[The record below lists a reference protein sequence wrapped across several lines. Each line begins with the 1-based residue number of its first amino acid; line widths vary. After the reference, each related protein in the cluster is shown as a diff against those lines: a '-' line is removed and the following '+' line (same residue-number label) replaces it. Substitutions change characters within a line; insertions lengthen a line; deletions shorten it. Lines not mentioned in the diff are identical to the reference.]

1 MKTCTLVLALA
12 ATAGAVTTVPLSK
25 KARGVK
31 GERHGSLGSEH
42 GSRRK
47 SSTIKARLAKTHTE
61 HHSGSAKTTA
71 LSVDDDPTNAT
82 MTWESDSYVVDLQFG
97 DEKDTYPVIVDTGS
111 SNLALAVKAC
121 SCDYG
126 DTDFHCKEISSETI
140 DVVYGSGSWS
150 GVATEPI
157 RIGFA
162 GTDVNSSSVTM
173 AAITTQDEFFT
184 ADGFNGIMGLG
195 YPGLVEDYT
204 GAEAEPLLTQ
214 LVDAGALATESFS
227 LIFCEDAPTMALG
240 GVDESALASNV
251 SYVSTQKFSY
261 DEMGYDID
269 EYMYYLVKLS
279 SLTVDGTALDLS
291 ETDLSGSYGG
301 AAVDSGTTLLYL
313 PPTAV
318 DALETSIYEIL
329 AEKDGWSMEDASM
342 FFAMESYLTDKSDL
356 ADFPTL
362 VLDMG
367 GYERVLEPEHYVFKY
382 DDIYIW
388 GVGESTFPI
397 VGDVAL
403 NELVVVFDQ
412 ANNKVGFADATCD
425 SDDDGDDA
433 STSTST
439 HTHSKSK
446 HHSKS
451 DAADVNLAAA
461 AANAPSARSGGV
473 PAALLAAG
481 AAAGLVAAAVGIRRR
496 RAAAA
501 VAYTPI

>member
-1 MKTCTLVLALA
+1 
-12 ATAGAVTTVPLSK
+12 
-25 KARGVK
+25 
-31 GERHGSLGSEH
+31 
-42 GSRRK
+42 
-47 SSTIKARLAKTHTE
+47 
-61 HHSGSAKTTA
+61 
-71 LSVDDDPTNAT
+71 
-82 MTWESDSYVVDLQFG
+82 MT
-97 DEKDTYPVIVDTGS
+97 
-111 SNLALAVKAC
+111 
-121 SCDYG
+121 
-126 DTDFHCKEISSETI
+126 
-140 DVVYGSGSWS
+140 
-150 GVATEPI
+150 
-157 RIGFA
+157 
-162 GTDVNSSSVTM
+162 
-173 AAITTQDEFFT
+173 
-184 ADGFNGIMGLG
+184 
-195 YPGLVEDYT
+195 
-204 GAEAEPLLTQ
+204 
-214 LVDAGALATESFS
+214 
-227 LIFCEDAPTMALG
+227 
-240 GVDESALASNV
+240 
-251 SYVSTQKFSY
+251 
-261 DEMGYDID
+261 
-269 EYMYYLVKLS
+269 LS
-279 SLTVDGTALDLS
+279 SLSVGGTALDLT
-291 ETDLSGSYGG
+291 ETDLSGDYGG
-301 AAVDSGTTLLYL
+301 AAVDSGTTLWYL

>member
-1 MKTCTLVLALA
+1 MKASTIVLALA
-12 ATAGAVTTVPLSK
+12 ATAGAITTVPLSK
-25 KARGVK
+25 KSRGVK
-31 GERHGSLGSEH
+31 GERHGSLGAEH

-47 SSTIKARLAKTHTE
+47 SSSIKARLQKTHTE

-97 DEKDTYPVIVDTGS
+97 SDEDKYPVIVDTGS
-111 SNLALAVKAC
+111 SNLALAVK
-121 SCDYG
+121 SCDCSFG
-126 DTDFHCKEISSETI
+126 DTSFHCKEVSSETI

-157 RIGFA
+157 RVGFD
-162 GTDVNSSSVTM
+162 GTDVASPNVTM
-173 AAITTQDEFFT
+173 AAITTQQEFFT

-195 YPGLVEDYT
+195 YPGLVEDYS
-204 GAEAEPLLTQ
+204 GATAEPLLTQ
-214 LVDAGALATESFS
+214 LVDAGALATETFS
-227 LIFCEDAPTMALG
+227 LVFCEDAPTMALG
-240 GVDESALASNV
+240 GVDTGALSSNV
-251 SYVSTQKFSY
+251 SYVTTQKFSY

-279 SLTVDGTALDLS
+279 SLSVDGTKLDLS
-291 ETDLSGSYGG
+291 ETDLSGDYGG

-313 PPTAV
+313 PPSTV
-318 DALETSIYEIL
+318 DALETAVYEIL
-329 AEKDGWSMEDASM
+329 AAKDGWSMEDASM
-342 FFAMESYLTDKSDL
+342 FFAMESYLTEESDL

-362 VLDMG
+362 VLDIG
-367 GYERVLEPEHYVFKY
+367 GYERTLSPEHYVFKY

-412 ANNKVGFADATCD
+412 ANNKVGFADASCP
-425 SDDDGDDA
+425 SDDDDA
-433 STSTST
+433 SSITKTT
-439 HTHSKSK
+439 HTHSK
-446 HHSKS
+446 HHERDTAS
-451 DAADVNLAAA
+451 VNLAAA
-461 AANAPSARSGGV
+461 ARAAPSARFGAGV
-473 PAALLAAG
+473 PPALLAVGAVAG
-481 AAAGLVAAAVGIRRR
+481 VVAAAVGVSRRR
-496 RAAAA
+496 RSTAA